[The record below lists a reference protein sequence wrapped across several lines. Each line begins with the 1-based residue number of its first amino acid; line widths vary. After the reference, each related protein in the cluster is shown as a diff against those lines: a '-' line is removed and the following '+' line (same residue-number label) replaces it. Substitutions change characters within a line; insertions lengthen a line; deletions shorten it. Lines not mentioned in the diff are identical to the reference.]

1 MSAARFTVTL
11 ELFFKHVLLDDKDAF
26 IKAFMGNGFSILN
39 EEQGI
44 LSKGRFTI
52 RLSRFTRVK
61 GKAINTAAIGISKDE
76 LRSFINHITTVKLI
90 LADMLN
96 KSIEDDI
103 GACSLLINSWVNDGN
118 DAGKVIASVK
128 SLDGMDEFSGYIVH
142 RNPFGKVEF
151 VSKESDLDSPW
162 SKIEIDST
170 DESEYLVSLHYYTS
184 SIEEVIKYIEC
195 SYDRVMSIVKALEAR
210 VV

>member
-1 MSAARFTVTL
+1 MSTARFTVTL

-90 LADMLN
+90 LANMLN
-96 KSIEDDI
+96 KSIEDDVE
-103 GACSLLINSWVNDGN
+103 ACSLLINSWVNDGN

-142 RNPFGKVEF
+142 RNPFGKLEF
-151 VSKESDLDSPW
+151 VSKESDLDAPW

-170 DESEYLVSLHYYTS
+170 DESEYLISLHYYTS
-184 SIEEVIKYIEC
+184 SIEEIIKHIEC
-195 SYDRVMSIVKALEAR
+195 SYDRVMNIVKVLEAR
-210 VV
+210 AA